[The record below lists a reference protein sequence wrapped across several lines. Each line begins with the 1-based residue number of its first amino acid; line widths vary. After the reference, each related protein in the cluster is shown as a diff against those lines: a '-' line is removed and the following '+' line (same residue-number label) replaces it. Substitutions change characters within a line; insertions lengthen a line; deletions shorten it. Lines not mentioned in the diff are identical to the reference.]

1 MTRGREARERH
12 PALPSGRPESLEPHF
27 SSDLDSEF
35 TETTPRPNCSPIPP
49 TLGSKTACSLP
60 FYISLP
66 QRLGSLC
73 PSLASLLPPRTTLV
87 CCVGPPWQ
95 KSIAEPHRLR
105 ILLPP
110 EFATSLSLRSLAL
123 TFSSSRLGASSGAGT
138 IAMMCAMRMATVLA
152 LIVVAAST
160 NTSVALPGYVG
171 GRFFFLPVLLL

>member
-35 TETTPRPNCSPIPP
+35 TETTPRPKLLA